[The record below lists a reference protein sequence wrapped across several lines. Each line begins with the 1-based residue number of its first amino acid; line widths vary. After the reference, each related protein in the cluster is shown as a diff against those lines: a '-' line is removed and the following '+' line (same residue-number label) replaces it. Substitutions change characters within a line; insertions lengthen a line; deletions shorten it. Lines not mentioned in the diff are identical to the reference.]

1 MGRSRYGIE
10 RYLRAMLDLV
20 TTVFLSR
27 YARRPMHVFGST
39 GLLLLIAGATA
50 ILLLVFEKVVLGASI
65 GGRPLLVLGAV
76 MFLAG
81 LQFLL
86 TGLVAEMVSRLPSL
100 VSRFAREA
108 PSFPSAAI
116 RPDDLTPESE
126 ESVVVVTPEPS
137 LSAALAE
144 GRRERAAQRSP

>member
-1 MGRSRYGIE
+1 M
-10 RYLRAMLDLV
+10 
-20 TTVFLSR
+20 
-27 YARRPMHVFGST
+27 
-39 GLLLLIAGATA
+39 
-50 ILLLVFEKVVLGASI
+50 LVFEKVVLGASI

-100 VSRFAREA
+100 VSRFARDA

-116 RPDDLTPESE
+116 RPDSLTPESE

-144 GRRERAAQRSP
+144 RRGERAVQQLP